1 MIKKEQINLDNI
13 TNQKLIHVLTNGII
27 YPTLK
32 GKYVIDIIVYLDG
45 PQYWIELCMDENNR
59 YNVENYKRIK

>member
-13 TNQKLIHVLTNGII
+13 TNQKLIHVLTNGVI

-32 GKYVIDIIVYLDG
+32 GKYVTDVIAYLDG
-45 PQYWIELCMDENNR
+45 PQYWMELCLTENNR
-59 YNVENYKRIK
+59 YNIENYKRIK